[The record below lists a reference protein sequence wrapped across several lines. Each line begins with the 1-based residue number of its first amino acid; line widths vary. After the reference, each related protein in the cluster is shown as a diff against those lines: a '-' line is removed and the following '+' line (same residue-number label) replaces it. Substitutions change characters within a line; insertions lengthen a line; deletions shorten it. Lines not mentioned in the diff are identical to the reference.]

1 MRYKD
6 RVNICLEQLKKE
18 SEKHKKQSEDHRKH
32 NGKELAK
39 KHWLY
44 AEGIDHAINEINKL

>member
-6 RVNICLEQLKKE
+6 RVNIFLEQLKKE